1 MRDTKALSVETFA
14 AIRAASAIGA
24 CERASDRRESMLA
37 NVPRVASMESAERIA
52 DSIMRDTDRAA
63 SGKGEGLRTGA
74 ASAIRAE
81 LADRGVATRYAQ
93 DSRQNGAIPSQR
105 VKVRSGSP
113 DRGPSAGA
121 PVAAQDVVLA
131 RGEQAAR
138 VACMDLRA
146 MIPAF
151 HTSTGPRRKDL
162 CAKIALIVR
171 DHAGSRD
178 VIAQAVALGWR
189 V

>member
-1 MRDTKALSVETFA
+1 MGDTKALSAETFGA
-14 AIRAASAIGA
+14 LRAASAIGA
-24 CERASDRRESMLA
+24 CERASDRRASMLA
-37 NVPRVASMESAERIA
+37 SVEAVASIEAAEKIA

-63 SGKGEGLRTGA
+63 SGQGEGRRTGA
-74 ASAIRAE
+74 ASAVRAE

-105 VKVRSGSP
+105 IKVRGGSP
-113 DRGPSAGA
+113 DRGPSSGA

-138 VACMDLRA
+138 VACSDLRT

-151 HTSTGPRRKDL
+151 HASTGPRRKDL
-162 CAKIALIVR
+162 CSKIALIVR
-171 DHAGSRD
+171 DHAGSRN
-178 VIAQAVALGWR
+178 VIAQAIALGWC